1 MPGKLRDGAY
11 TKDTTVLWY
20 TRKQKR
26 YTPLQLR
33 GTGQSLTP
41 PFASTPQV
49 RQLLQSTESAPASLY
64 NKGRLNNSLLHTGF
78 SGIDTVRL
86 WIRDFTVADNA
97 TLTVQTTSTASTG
110 ETDDT
115 ILYQISD
122 GVVYGG
128 KAYLNT
134 DLFAATLHSPEALF
148 VQASLPKQLHRDN
161 RAETSGIDIGL
172 ALTAL
177 EGALWR
183 AGISTDIREAR
194 ISRLDIAR
202 TVHLDRPVAAY
213 ASAIRSLTYPR
224 MDRTSYYSGG
234 ARWSNSRHQVS
245 FYDKGLEQEGVPSS
259 TARLEYR
266 LIKGQAVAGKT
277 PFKTAGDLT
286 TATATAD
293 LDMVYRTATSTLLDM
308 DTAMNHNTN
317 SSTTGH
323 DALLEAL
330 LKDDVYGATS
340 VMQQVIW
347 LATATEE
354 EREAALRA
362 IQRQK
367 SRQEAYRVRKKWDA
381 LQKYADL
388 YAEESTSRTVLWTE
402 LKQHFV
408 QDQ

>member
-11 TKDTTVLWY
+11 TKDTT
-20 TRKQKR
+20 
-26 YTPLQLR
+26 
-33 GTGQSLTP
+33 GTMVHAEAEKVH
-41 PFASTPQV
+41 ASTATGDGAASRLPFSTSPGV
-49 RQLLQSTESAPASLY
+49 RQLLQSSEKAEWPMY
-64 NKGRLNNSLLHTGF
+64 NKGHSNNRVLHTGF

-86 WIRDFTVADNA
+86 WLQDFTVADNSA
-97 TLTVQTTSTASTG
+97 FEIRTTSTASTG

-115 ILYQISD
+115 LLYEVSD

-134 DLFAATLHSPEALF
+134 DLFGCTLHSPEALF

-161 RAETSGIDIGL
+161 RAEASGIDIGL

-202 TVHLDRPVAAY
+202 TVHLDRPVSAY
-213 ASAIRSLTYPR
+213 AGAIRSLTYPR

-234 ARWSNSRHQVS
+234 ARWSNSRHQIS
-245 FYDKGLEQEGVPSS
+245 FYDKGLEQTGTPSNEC
-259 TARLEYR
+259 RLEYR
-266 LIKGQAVAGKT
+266 LIRGESIARYT
-277 PFKTAGDLT
+277 PFEKAGDLT
-286 TATATAD
+286 ASTATAD
-293 LDMVYRTATSTLLDM
+293 LDGVYYTATSTLLDM
-308 DTAMNHNTN
+308 DTTAMNTD

-330 LKDDVYGATS
+330 VRDDVHGATS

-362 IQRQK
+362 IQHHK
-367 SRQEAYRVRKKWDA
+367 TRQEAYRVRKKWDK

-388 YAEESTSRTVLWTE
+388 YAKESTSRTVLWRE
-402 LKQHFV
+402 LKEHFV